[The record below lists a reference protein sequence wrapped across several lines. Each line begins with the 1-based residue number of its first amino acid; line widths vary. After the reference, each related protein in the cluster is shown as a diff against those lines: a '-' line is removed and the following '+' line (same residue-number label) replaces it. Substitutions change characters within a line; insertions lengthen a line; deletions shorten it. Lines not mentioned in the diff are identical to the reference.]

1 MSDTLDKLIS
11 STPCL
16 WKGGRSRQQAS
27 AALPT
32 GYAQLDQV
40 LPAGGW
46 PLGVVIELLPESI
59 GIGELRLLLPAIRVL
74 TQSQRQVLMINTPY
88 IPYAPALLHAGLDL
102 NYLLMLMPR
111 NWRDALWSA
120 EKALLN
126 PACGMVLVWSDNF
139 LSNKTK
145 LDDNKATRRLQV
157 AAQVNQA
164 ILVLYRLSAGYCQN
178 RQSPWAAVRLGL
190 ADNDGCLM
198 IDVLKIRGLHKR
210 FRVELDLNQR

>member
-1 MSDTLDKLIS
+1 MPDVLDKLVS

-16 WKGGRSRQQAS
+16 WKGSRSRQQPS

-32 GYAQLDQV
+32 GYAQLDQI

-74 TQSQRQVLMINTPY
+74 TQSQRQVLMINTPH
-88 IPYAPALLHAGLDL
+88 IPYAPALLHAGVDL
-102 NYLLMLMPR
+102 NYLLLLRPR

-126 PACGMVLVWSDNF
+126 PACGMVLLWPDN
-139 LSNKTK
+139 LPCSKIDP
-145 LDDNKATRRLQV
+145 DDNKAVRRLQV
-157 AAQVNQA
+157 AAQENQA
-164 ILVLYRLSAGYCQN
+164 ILVLYRLSKGCRQN
-178 RQSPWAAVRLGL
+178 RQSPWAVVRLGL
-190 ADNDGCLM
+190 AGNSGNLL
-198 IDVLKIRGLHKR
+198 IDLLKIRGLYKQ
-210 FRVELDLNQR
+210 FRVELNLDQ